1 MRGEAGW
8 EGRPGGLAPFLEAA
22 LPGGR
27 EQEAVLVH
35 QTEWAAPPLQPR
47 ALRPRG

>member
-1 MRGEAGW
+1 MGRKAW
-8 EGRPGGLAPFLEAA
+8 RPGA